1 MSIVRVIR
9 ELHHQ
14 GHKMSA
20 IFYRLPR
27 KTCQIIKTYP
37 WICMLT
43 SFNQS
48 RRKVWKYEGQLVI
61 QGLLKGKVLFLF
73 LSKSEGQLKLN
84 LQKKVFFQ
92 KHISFPENF
101 CWYKSWNLKK
111 LSPPSIQLLKLIY
124 INSKSGL
131 SFFDFQLFY

>member
-1 MSIVRVIR
+1 MILAEKNLRNGHHASVVCDSSRTY
-9 ELHHQ
+9 HQ
-14 GHKMSA
+14 GHEMSA

-27 KTCQIIKTYP
+27 KNCQIIKTYP
-37 WICMLT
+37 WICTLT

-84 LQKKVFFQ
+84 LQKKIFFQ
-92 KHISFPENF
+92 KQISFPENF

-111 LSPPSIQLLKLIY
+111 LSPTSIQLWKLI
-124 INSKSGL
+124 
-131 SFFDFQLFY
+131 